1 MFKKINM
8 KEIKSLLL
16 TIVLVLSF
24 RSTCFEPFRV
34 PTGSMVPTISIGD
47 FILTNK
53 FSFGL
58 KLPFSD
64 MFSDPIYLTEFKSP
78 ERFDVIVFKYPLDKN
93 INYVKRVIGLPGD
106 EVELINKQV
115 YVNGKILSVVSMNSP
130 MTKEFMDNFRGEKL
144 NFYNIK
150 GVDHEYTIQL
160 TDKETRKDTIP
171 KFIVPHGHY
180 FVMGDNRDFS
190 ADSRYWGFVP
200 KENIKGKAL
209 FVWMS
214 FTTPFS
220 EEGLV
225 LHLNRIGKMIL

>member
-1 MFKKINM
+1 MLKKINM
-8 KEIKSLLL
+8 KEIRSLLI

-24 RSTCFEPFRV
+24 RSMFFEPFRV

-53 FSFGL
+53 FSFGF

-64 MFSDPIYLTEFKSP
+64 MFSDPIYLTDFKSP
-78 ERFDVIVFKYPLDKN
+78 LRNDVIVFKYPLDRN

-106 EVELINKQV
+106 VVELINKQV
-115 YVNGKILSVVSMNSP
+115 YVNGKMLSAISTNSP
-130 MTKEFMDNFRGEKL
+130 MTKEFLDNFKGEKI
-144 NFYNIK
+144 NFYQVK
-150 GVDHEYTIQL
+150 GADHEYTIQL
-160 TDKETRKDTIP
+160 SDKETRKDTVP
-171 KFIVPHGHY
+171 KFRVPENNY

-220 EEGLV
+220 EEGLAF
-225 LHLNRIGKMIL
+225 HLNRIGKMIL

>member
-1 MFKKINM
+1 MFKKMNM

-16 TIVLVLSF
+16 TGVLIFAF

-53 FSFGL
+53 FSYGF

-64 MFSDPIYLTEFKSP
+64 MFTDPIYLTNFKSP
-78 ERFDVIVFKYPLDKN
+78 ERYDVIVFKYPQDKS

-106 EVELINKQV
+106 VIELLNKQV
-115 YVNGKILSVVSMNSP
+115 YINGKHIAALSANSP
-130 MTKEFMDNFRGEKL
+130 VTKEFLDNFKGDKV
-144 NFYNIK
+144 NFFQVQDSGRNY
-150 GVDHEYTIQL
+150 VIQL
-160 TDKETRKDTIP
+160 STKETRADTISQ
-171 KFIVPHGHY
+171 FTVPYGHY

-214 FTTPFS
+214 FTMPFS
-220 EEGLV
+220 EEGLSF
-225 LHLNRIGKMIL
+225 HLDRIGTTI